1 MRAEK
6 KIMVGS
12 TWKTNMY
19 PMCLLSSRLPK
30 RKAEPDF
37 YKRSSCPFETVLDEW
52 DVEDAECENELEGQS
67 RGDGAPGDVFPVCA
81 QEVCDEEECHYS

>member
-1 MRAEK
+1 MENEYVSYVLAVEQAAEEK
-6 KIMVGS
+6 GGAGS
-12 TWKTNMY
+12 
-19 PMCLLSSRLPK
+19 C
-30 RKAEPDF
+30 EVHDF

-67 RGDGAPGDVFPVCA
+67 RGDGAPRDVFPVCA